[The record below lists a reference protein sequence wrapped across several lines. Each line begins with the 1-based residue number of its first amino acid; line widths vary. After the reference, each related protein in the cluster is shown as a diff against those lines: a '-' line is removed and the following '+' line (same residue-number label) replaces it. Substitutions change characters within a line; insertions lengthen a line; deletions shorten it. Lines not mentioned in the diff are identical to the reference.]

1 MISALIF
8 IQRLRV
14 TFLTAFALAFCL
26 ASLTAHSA
34 VTFVSVEA
42 EGFGPRKSDAIADA
56 LIQAISQI
64 NGAEVGGQTMRSLKE
79 ESSESSEGNDYLLQ
93 ETFQSKVSMKSKG
106 LVKSWSTVAETQ
118 DSGTGLWTVKIAA
131 MISRYSGSKQLK
143 RLRMAVVP
151 LRVDPALDASAM
163 GIADTFSSALQDG
176 LTKTRKFAM
185 LDRSF
190 IHEQNTELA
199 KIQGGGFPTE
209 ELARLGNRAGTDYLI
224 VGQLKRASQTESTI
238 QSRLTGREIKVKN
251 AQVVVSYRIIDVA
264 TTQLKYSDEISGQ
277 AQDQAIEVLS
287 KRLAHQAAE
296 KILNAIFPIRV
307 VAIEGQQITLAQ
319 GGDMLQ
325 VGQKMQLVKLG
336 KPLIDPYTKESLG
349 RQETVIGEVE
359 LIQVQSRASTAKV
372 LASREGY
379 EGLNLIVRPIDG
391 ANGTARAQGATV
403 SQNTEGAKVRMKSLL
418 KDSQNDW

>member
-1 MISALIF
+1 
-8 IQRLRV
+8 
-14 TFLTAFALAFCL
+14 
-26 ASLTAHSA
+26 
-34 VTFVSVEA
+34 
-42 EGFGPRKSDAIADA
+42 
-56 LIQAISQI
+56 
-64 NGAEVGGQTMRSLKE
+64 
-79 ESSESSEGNDYLLQ
+79 
-93 ETFQSKVSMKSKG
+93 MKSKG

-325 VGQKMQLVKLG
+325 VGQQITLAQGGDMLQVGQKMQLVKLG